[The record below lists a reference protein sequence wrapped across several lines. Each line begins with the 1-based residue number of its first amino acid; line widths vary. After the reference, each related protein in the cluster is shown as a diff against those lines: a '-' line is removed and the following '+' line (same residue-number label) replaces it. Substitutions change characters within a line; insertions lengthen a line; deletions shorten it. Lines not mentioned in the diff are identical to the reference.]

1 MLAELIGAEYT
12 TVRVEL
18 PDCYTN
24 ISCFGFQ
31 KHLTANGIAGGCGQL
46 VVDVN
51 EGAAVVD
58 INGATCV
65 PVARRAVS

>member
-12 TVRVEL
+12 VVRVEL

-24 ISCFGFQ
+24 VCCFGFQ
-31 KHLTANGIAGGCGQL
+31 KQLTANGITGGGGQL

-51 EGAAVVD
+51 EGAAVVNID
-58 INGATCV
+58 GATCV
-65 PVARRAVS
+65 SIARRAVP